1 MSDHL
6 GSLVSFTES
15 RTVKKNSLTL
25 QKPSFVPLGVSR
37 KILQLQQ
44 QHKTG
49 AVVLA
54 QDKLFSKSAHSDTGG
69 DIRGDVLYI
78 YNIDLSIYLSCVYIQ
93 YLVYNIQLYVYNIQY
108 QGCEFSRIF
117 PSGFCSSFGLT
128 LLCTLCK

>member
-1 MSDHL
+1 M
-6 GSLVSFTES
+6 
-15 RTVKKNSLTL
+15 KKNSLTL

-78 YNIDLSIYLSCVYIQ
+78 YNIDLSIYLVYI
-93 YLVYNIQLYVYNIQY
+93 YNILYTTYNYTYTIYNIKAVNS
-108 QGCEFSRIF
+108 QGFS
-117 PSGFCSSFGLT
+117 
-128 LLCTLCK
+128 LLDFVLHLD